1 MKEQPPLL
9 SLVSEFGANYKPRT
23 TLHQFIKDL
32 RECPNLLLTDLLQL
46 LSPIPTI
53 LTQIQEITK
62 KPTPIKKPKKLQAKQ
77 KRDLEICQLNVIVT
91 LKNTFLSNSVLV
103 NKIIQKM
110 NEKTIKSLVVQCV
123 ALLGCVKKDRCCG
136 IDKHLYELLIAFYGR
151 YMHCCGESTKIVFE
165 AELRSLYGSQKEILI
180 NTKYLGKGWQSQ
192 YEFLDF

>member
-1 MKEQPPLL
+1 MKQEPPLL
-9 SLVSEFGANYKPRT
+9 DLVTQFGCDYKPRT

-32 RECPNLLLTDLLQL
+32 RECPNIILTDLMQL

-53 LTQIQEITK
+53 LATIQEITK
-62 KPTPIKKPKKLQAKQ
+62 KPTGIKKPKKTQAKE

-110 NEKTIKSLVVQCV
+110 NHNTIKAFVIHCV
-123 ALLGCVKKDRCCG
+123 ALLGCSHKYTSFS

-151 YMHCCGESTKIVFE
+151 YTHCCSESTKIIYE

-180 NTKYLGKGWQSQ
+180 NTKYLGKPWQSQ